1 MIQSETFFNQSKAE
15 NIRKENIYPDIVE
28 ISVKSNVY
36 QFYCS
41 SI

>member
-1 MIQSETFFNQSKAE
+1 MLESETFFNQSKRE
-15 NIRKENIYPDIVE
+15 NIRKENTYPDIVQ

>member
-1 MIQSETFFNQSKAE
+1 MIQSETFFNQRKTE
-15 NIRKENIYPDIVE
+15 NIRKENIYPDIVG
-28 ISVKSNVY
+28 INVKSNVY